1 MTLLRKITLALGLIM
16 LAVMPAQAA
25 AGKGPQLLF
34 ERIENG
40 HAYFALKINLGKKRY
55 THWRA
60 KTRKWTNPPVLDW
73 SGSTGVD
80 PAAIQLDWP
89 MPTYTDDAGGF
100 ATAYKEEL
108 IVLGNVPL
116 QQANAKLIL
125 NLDYSDC
132 KASREDICERKSTQ
146 LTLDMPNASAV
157 NLSAMRSKAQ
167 RRENPCSMLLFYEEL
182 TYSYDKKKITSSLT
196 LQGSRY
202 CAYEFVYLDF
212 GDGTGD
218 LETMVGVWSEDVM
231 FRSRALRPELI
242 GKTVTLYYHAV
253 VPAPGQPYHRI
264 QFFETQLPVREG
276 ITGR

>member
-1 MTLLRKITLALGLIM
+1 MILWRAVMIVLGLTVLALVPG
-16 LAVMPAQAA
+16 QAA
-25 AGKGPQLLF
+25 AAKGPQLLF

-40 HAYFALKINLGKKRY
+40 HAYFALKIDLGKKRY

-60 KTRKWTNPPVLDW
+60 KTLSRTKPPVLDW

-100 ATAYKEEL
+100 ATAYKEKL
-108 IVLGNVPL
+108 VVLGRVPL
-116 QQANAKLIL
+116 QRGTAQLVL

-132 KASREDICERKSTQ
+132 KASREDDCERKSTQ
-146 LTLDMPNASAV
+146 LRLDIPNASTV
-157 NLSAMRSKAQ
+157 NLSARRAAAQ
-167 RRENPCSMLLFYEEL
+167 KRGNPCNILAFYEEY
-182 TYSYDKKKITSSLT
+182 TYPHDKKKITSSLT

-202 CAYEFVYLDF
+202 CAHEFVYVDF

-218 LETMVGVWSEDVM
+218 WESKTGVWSKDVR
-231 FRSRALRPELI
+231 FRSRKLRPELI
-242 GKTVTLYYHAV
+242 GKPVTLYYHAV
-253 VPAPGQPYHRI
+253 VQAPGQPYH
-264 QFFETQLPVREG
+264 QVQYFETQLTIRKG